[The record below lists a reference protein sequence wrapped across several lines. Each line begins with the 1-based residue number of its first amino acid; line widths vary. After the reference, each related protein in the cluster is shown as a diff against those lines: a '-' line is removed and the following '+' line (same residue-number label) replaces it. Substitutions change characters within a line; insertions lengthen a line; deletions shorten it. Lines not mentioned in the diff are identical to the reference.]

1 MKQEEFIQELKKL
14 NIKITNDQLKQ
25 LEEYYNLLI
34 EWNKVMNL
42 TGITKQEEVYLKH
55 FYDSLTILKVIDLN
69 TVENLCDVG
78 TGAGFPGI
86 VLKILFPNLKITLI
100 DSLNKRINFLN
111 EVITKLNL
119 KNIEA
124 IHCRIEEYGIKNR
137 EKYDIVVARAVA
149 QLNIL
154 LEYCIPIVKING
166 YFIAMKGNSEEEINN
181 SQQALNK
188 LNSNIEIWEIFKL
201 PIENSIR
208 TILKIKKNKIT
219 DKKFPRKY
227 SEIKKRPL

>member
-1 MKQEEFIQELKKL
+1 MKIEEFIQELAKL
-14 NIKITNDQLKQ
+14 NIKINNQQINQLDK
-25 LEEYYNLLI
+25 YYKLLI

-42 TGITKQEEVYLKH
+42 TGITEKEAVYLKH

-111 EVITKLNL
+111 NVISELNL
-119 KNIEA
+119 NNIA
-124 IHCRIEEYGIKNR
+124 TIHCRIEEYGLQNR
-137 EKYDIVVARAVA
+137 EKFNAVVARAVA
-149 QLNIL
+149 QLNVL
-154 LEYCIPIVKING
+154 LEYCLPITKVNG
-166 YFIAMKGNSEEEINN
+166 YFIAMKGTCNEEIEN
-181 SQQALNK
+181 SKNALTK
-188 LNSNIEIWEIFKL
+188 LKSHIETCEIFNL
-201 PIENSIR
+201 PIENSKR
-208 TILKIKKNKIT
+208 TIIKIQKDAIT

-227 SEIKKRPL
+227 NEIKKRPL

>member
-14 NIKITNDQLKQ
+14 NIIINNHQLEQ

-227 SEIKKRPL
+227 SEIKKHPL